1 MLDVVIAIVIHQ
13 ADPLDEVVKRF
24 MQTDAASAGVIRTVE
39 LLMLEEAAFWRLN
52 ESVQAKICAHVYTH
66 WSSHPARLRY
76 IR

>member
-24 MQTDAASAGVIRTVE
+24 MQADAAPAGVIRSVE

-52 ESVQAKICAHVYTH
+52 ESI
-66 WSSHPARLRY
+66 
-76 IR
+76 